1 MSEEKLDMG
10 SLSQKE
16 LLILIN
22 DRVLRIDAQIR
33 AYEKDNIELRLKVNE
48 LETKMKLW
56 AAVIAIISSGAVTLL
71 IHFITNN

>member
-1 MSEEKLDMG
+1 MPDEKVDMG